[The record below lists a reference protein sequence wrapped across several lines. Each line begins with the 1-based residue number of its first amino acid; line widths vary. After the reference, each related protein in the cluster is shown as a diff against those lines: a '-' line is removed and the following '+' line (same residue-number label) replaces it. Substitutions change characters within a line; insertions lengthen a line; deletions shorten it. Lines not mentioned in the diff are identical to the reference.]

1 MSKLTPM
8 QKLTKI
14 LDRCLDN
21 GNFLY
26 KNLTPY
32 EMKLLI
38 ELQIF
43 KHLTTFDSKV
53 ANVAKELGFEVKLDE
68 QGINYEISV

>member
-1 MSKLTPM
+1 MSKLTPIE
-8 QKLTKI
+8 KLTKI
-14 LDRCLDN
+14 LIACQDK
-21 GNFLY
+21 GKLY
-26 KNLTPY
+26 KNLSPY
-32 EMKLLI
+32 EMNLLI

-43 KHLTTFDSKV
+43 KHLITFDTNV

>member
-1 MSKLTPM
+1 MGKLTPM

-14 LDRCLDN
+14 LITCQDK
-21 GNFLY
+21 GKLY

-43 KHLTTFDSKV
+43 KHLTTFDSNV
-53 ANVAKELGFEVKLDE
+53 ANVAKELGFSVELDE
-68 QGINYEISV
+68 QGINYEISL